1 MLTLQA
7 EKPIFKCAQI
17 NKQEDF
23 KNVYSSLFHKT
34 RLIELEKND
43 GDLSHVE
50 ECEVNFQADLQLI
63 DKR

>member
-23 KNVYSSLFHKT
+23 KNVYSSLFQKT
-34 RLIELEKND
+34 RLIKLEKND
-43 GDLSHVE
+43 GDLSHLE
-50 ECEVNFQADLQLI
+50 ECEVDFRAELQLV
-63 DKR
+63 DKH